1 MTVIAMILA
10 MGPMSAAGI
19 YNPEVMRNNKCIAE
33 PGSMNALYCKPQPEK
48 PRYTLRKK
56 R

>member
-10 MGPMSAAGI
+10 MGPLSAAGI
-19 YNPEVMRNNKCIAE
+19 YNPQVMQNNKCIAE
-33 PGSMNALYCKPQPEK
+33 PGSMKALYCKPQPEK
-48 PRYTLRKK
+48 PPYTLRKK

>member
-10 MGPMSAAGI
+10 MVPMSAAGI

-48 PRYTLRKK
+48 PRYTMRKK

>member
-10 MGPMSAAGI
+10 MGPLSAAGI
-19 YNPEVMRNNKCIAE
+19 YNPQVMHNNKCIAE
-33 PGSMNALYCKPQPEK
+33 PGSMKALYCKQQPEK
-48 PRYTLRKK
+48 PAYTIRKK

>member
-19 YNPEVMRNNKCIAE
+19 YNPDVMRNNKCIAE

>member
-48 PRYTLRKK
+48 PRYSMRKK